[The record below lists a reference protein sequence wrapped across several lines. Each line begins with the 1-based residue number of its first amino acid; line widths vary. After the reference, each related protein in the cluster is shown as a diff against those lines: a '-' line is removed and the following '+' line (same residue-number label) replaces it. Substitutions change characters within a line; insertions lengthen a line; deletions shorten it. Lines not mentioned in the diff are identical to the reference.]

1 VIASAYNPPDPALS
15 FAVAEPM
22 QSAPLKTPPPSRSA
36 HTLAEAFAL
45 AGVVVGRVLEG
56 DSLTRA
62 MAEVRVSGAL
72 RAAVQD
78 LAFSALRDYGNADAV
93 LGLLVTRPPTAS
105 LRGLLLAAI
114 VELQRGPQ
122 SDHAVVHQAVE
133 ATARVAPR
141 GGTAAKGLVNAVLRN
156 FLRQR
161 DALQASINSGSTAET
176 ARHRH
181 PQWWIDRVRCAW
193 PQQWEGILAA
203 GNEQASMTL
212 RVNRRRSD
220 GAAYLARLQAEGMS
234 GVLLGAQAIRLDRPV
249 PVERLPGFRE
259 GEVSVQDW
267 GAQQAAPLLD
277 VKAGMRVLDA
287 CAAPGGKSAHLAEL
301 VDCELT
307 AIDVDAVRLER
318 VQGNLQRLGL
328 PARVKAADVLKPEAW
343 LQQCRFDRIL
353 ADVPCSASGVVR
365 RHPDIKW
372 LRRASDIDAF
382 TVTQRAMLDAL
393 WLLLKPGGK
402 FLYVTCSVFP
412 QENAAQATA
421 FLASHHDAKQLP
433 ISGLDSDSLRM
444 ADDIPDG
451 VQILPGPN
459 SDGFFYALM
468 EKLP

>member
-1 VIASAYNPPDPALS
+1 MRP
-15 FAVAEPM
+15 
-22 QSAPLKTPPPSRSA
+22 APLNSPPSFRSA
-36 HTLAEAFAL
+36 HSLADAFAL

-62 MAEVRVSGAL
+62 MAEVKVSGAL

-78 LAFSALRDYGNADAV
+78 LAFSALRDYGNADAL
-93 LGLLVTRPPTAS
+93 LGLLVTRPPTPS

-141 GGTAAKGLVNAVLRN
+141 GGSAARGLVNAVLRN
-156 FLRQR
+156 FLRKR
-161 DALQASINSGSTAET
+161 DALQASINTGCTAET

-181 PQWWIDRVRCAW
+181 PQWWIDRVRSAW
-193 PQQWEGILAA
+193 PQQWEDILAA
-203 GNEQASMTL
+203 GNEQASMIL

-220 GAAYLARLQAEGMS
+220 GAAYLARLQAEGLS
-234 GVLLGAQAIRLDRPV
+234 GDLLGAQAIRLDRPV

-277 VKAGMRVLDA
+277 VKAGMCVLDA
-287 CAAPGGKSAHLAEL
+287 CAAPGGKTAHLAEL
-301 VDCELT
+301 SDCELT
-307 AIDVDAVRLER
+307 AIDVDAVRIER
-318 VQGNLQRLGL
+318 VLGNLQRLGL
-328 PARVKAADVLKPEAW
+328 QARVKTSDALKPEPW

-382 TVTQRAMLDAL
+382 ALTQQLMLEAL
-393 WLLLKPGGK
+393 WPLLKPGGK
-402 FLYVTCSVFP
+402 LLYATCSVFP
-412 QENAAQATA
+412 QENAVQAAA
-421 FLASHHDAKQLP
+421 FLSGHPDAKPLP
-433 ISGLDSDSLRM
+433 ISGMDSGSLRM
-444 ADDIPDG
+444 VDGIPDG
-451 VQILPGPN
+451 IQILPGPN
-459 SDGFFYALM
+459 SDGFFYARI
-468 EKLP
+468 EKLS

>member
-1 VIASAYNPPDPALS
+1 
-15 FAVAEPM
+15 M
-22 QSAPLKTPPPSRSA
+22 RSAPLKPPPSPRSA
-36 HTLAEAFAL
+36 HTLADAFAL

-78 LAFSALRDYGNADAV
+78 LAFSALRDYGNADAL
-93 LGLLVTRPPTAS
+93 LGLLVTRPPTPS

-133 ATARVAPR
+133 AATRVAPR
-141 GGTAAKGLVNAVLRN
+141 GGSAAKGLVNAVLRN

-161 DALQASINSGSTAET
+161 DTLQATLTTGSSAET

-181 PQWWIDRVRCAW
+181 PQWWIDRVRSAW
-193 PQQWEGILAA
+193 PQHWEDMLAA
-203 GNEQASMTL
+203 GNAQASMTL

-220 GAAYLARLQAEGMS
+220 GAGYLARLQARGMP

-267 GAQQAAPLLD
+267 GAQQAAALLD

-287 CAAPGGKSAHLAEL
+287 CAAPGGKTAHIAEL
-301 VDCELT
+301 ADCELT
-307 AIDVDAVRLER
+307 AIDVDAIRIER

-328 PARVKAADVLKPEAW
+328 AARVKTADVLKPEAW

-382 TVTQRAMLDAL
+382 AATQQAMLEAL
-393 WLLLKPGGK
+393 WPLLKPGGK
-402 FLYVTCSVFP
+402 LLYVTCSVFP
-412 QENAAQATA
+412 QENAAQVAA
-421 FLASHHDAKQLP
+421 FLAGHPEAKQLP
-433 ISGLDSDSLRM
+433 LSGLDSGSLRM
-444 ADDIPDG
+444 ADLISDG

-468 EKLP
+468 EKLS